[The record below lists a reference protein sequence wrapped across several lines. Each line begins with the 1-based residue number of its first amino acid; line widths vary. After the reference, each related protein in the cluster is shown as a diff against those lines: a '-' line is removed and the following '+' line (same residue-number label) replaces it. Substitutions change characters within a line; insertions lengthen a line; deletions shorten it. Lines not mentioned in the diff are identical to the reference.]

1 MFLIFALITLLGGLS
16 LAFQKNLVVAGLCM
30 VLTFFGVA
38 GLFLLLANPVA
49 AALQVIVYSG
59 AIVVLL
65 LFVIMLLS
73 AHEEEEALKAHPIQ
87 RWGSAVAALALAGG
101 AVKVVLSSGL
111 LRTPASAA
119 VPPPMNLDALG
130 NALFNHHLA
139 AFEIVGLLLLA
150 TMIGAVV
157 LVKKDL

>member
-1 MFLIFALITLLGGLS
+1 
-16 LAFQKNLVVAGLCM
+16 
-30 VLTFFGVA
+30 VA

-59 AIVVLL
+59 AIVVLV

-73 AHEEEEALKAHPIQ
+73 AHEEEPALASHPIQ
-87 RWGSAVAALALAGG
+87 RWGAAVMALLLAVG
-101 AVKVVLSSGL
+101 AVKVVLSSGFL
-111 LRTPASAA
+111 ATAAA
-119 VPPPMNLDALG
+119 VPVKGPMNLDLLG

-150 TMIGAVV
+150 SMVAAVA